1 MGEGY
6 LVHEAMGVCCDIIGD
21 MDKYAPQVWKE
32 EEDEWKIGLDY
43 LLFDITFIMFSSYFC
58 LNLLHHF

>member
-6 LVHEAMGVCCDIIGD
+6 LVHEAMRVCCDIISD

-43 LLFDITFIMFSSYFC
+43 LLFDIRFIMFSSYFY
-58 LNLLHHF
+58 LDLLHHF